1 MEINNP
7 SFAFALEY
15 AGKAINCE
23 VVMRSDNFDL
33 LFDGR
38 WMASLAHTD
47 EWTWIQASGVI
58 LPEEIIDEIGSRIES
73 EYK

>member
-1 MEINNP
+1 MESKNP
-7 SFAFALEY
+7 SFSFSLEY
-15 AGKAINCE
+15 AEKIINCE
-23 VVMRSDNFDL
+23 VVMQSNSYEI

-38 WMASLAHTD
+38 WMASIEHTD

-58 LPEEIIDEIGSRIES
+58 LPDAIIDEIGFRVES